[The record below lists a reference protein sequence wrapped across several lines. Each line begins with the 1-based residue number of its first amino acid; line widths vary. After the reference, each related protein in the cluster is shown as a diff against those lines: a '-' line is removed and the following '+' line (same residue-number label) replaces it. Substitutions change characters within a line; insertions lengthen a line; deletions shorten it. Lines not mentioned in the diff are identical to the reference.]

1 MKLNLSKKFLGVAL
15 GLGLTGAAV
24 GVLAQTSTQQNNT
37 QPAPAQSE
45 KQTTGDGQSCPMMN
59 GGKMDMSKMDM
70 SKMDMSKMMDCC
82 KKMGMT
88 KSDRPAGDSKDNSE
102 LKPANEQ

>member
-24 GVLAQTSTQQNNT
+24 GALAQTSTQQNNT
-37 QPAPAQSE
+37 SSAPEQSE
-45 KQTTGDGQSCPMMN
+45 KQTTGNGQSCPMMN
-59 GGKMDMSKMDM
+59 GGQMDMSKMDM
-70 SKMDMSKMMDCC
+70 SNMDMSKMMDCC

-88 KSDRPAGDSKDNSE
+88 KSDRLAGEGKDNSE
-102 LKPANEQ
+102 GKPANR